1 MPSWEKPIISRNFFI
16 FISFIIIHCCLG
28 LGGVNGAEANE
39 NRQRIHSIPFI
50 VEHPARMDNY
60 GMEVAGAA
68 QLALRRL
75 NKITDDPLMVKIR
88 IVIIDNETKFHEL
101 VSENARQSVAVS
113 VSGQKLLII
122 NLQRL
127 MVTGSDN
134 LPGILVHEL
143 MHIYLDVRCMED
155 VPTWLHE
162 GLAQI
167 AAQDAVNSSGALL
180 TWRMF
185 NRTYIPFSKLAEAFP
200 VGSSEKD
207 LAYTQSLSFVH
218 FLIRKT
224 AAGNVTAFINSLTGE
239 KGIPKLNELSSEAS
253 LKMLESEWVH
263 SVTKPANW
271 MEMAVNEMTIWFLA
285 LILVGFAFY
294 KTKQRSRKLREMWD
308 KEDSEEAVWSE
319 EAENEFA
326 PTWDPTLLE
335 DNSIKCETSDWEPD
349 DEDEDYQV
357 RR

>member
-1 MPSWEKPIISRNFFI
+1 
-16 FISFIIIHCCLG
+16 
-28 LGGVNGAEANE
+28 
-39 NRQRIHSIPFI
+39 
-50 VEHPARMDNY
+50 
-60 GMEVAGAA
+60 
-68 QLALRRL
+68 
-75 NKITDDPLMVKIR
+75 R

-185 NRTYIPFSKLAEAFP
+185 NRTYIPFSKLAEA
-200 VGSSEKD
+200 
-207 LAYTQSLSFVH
+207 
-218 FLIRKT
+218 
-224 AAGNVTAFINSLTGE
+224 
-239 KGIPKLNELSSEAS
+239 
-253 LKMLESEWVH
+253 
-263 SVTKPANW
+263 
-271 MEMAVNEMTIWFLA
+271 
-285 LILVGFAFY
+285 
-294 KTKQRSRKLREMWD
+294 
-308 KEDSEEAVWSE
+308 
-319 EAENEFA
+319 
-326 PTWDPTLLE
+326 
-335 DNSIKCETSDWEPD
+335 
-349 DEDEDYQV
+349 
-357 RR
+357 